1 MNPQPLCR
9 SLLFAALAAALNSG
23 CTGHDASA
31 GSDLNTK
38 AVRMVTVELS
48 SGSGPTTYSAI
59 IAPNVQV
66 DLAFR
71 IPGYVVAIHHAK
83 AADGRIRSLEPGDPV
98 TSGLILARIRAT
110 DYQAVA
116 DKARGASDESNAGIN
131 AAEAQLAEA
140 QAGLAQAEADFAR
153 IETLW
158 QQESIT
164 KPAYDGSKARL
175 DIARAKADAAQA
187 AVAAARQRSIAAAAQ
202 LQEARIALGDT
213 ELRAP
218 FTGTLLER
226 RVDVGTLVAA
236 GTPAFVVADLHA
248 VKARF
253 SIPDTALRE
262 FRAGQ
267 LLPLRVDAF
276 GDERFEG
283 RVLSLAAAADPK
295 SRSFEINVAVANPDL
310 KLRSGMISSIQV
322 AESGPGH
329 RQLRIP
335 IDALVHDPTRDRYL
349 VYTVEE
355 RDGKTVAKAIP
366 IRPGPL
372 AGNQVSILDGLS
384 EGQRIVASGA
394 NLLRPGDVV
403 KVVQ

>member
-1 MNPQPLCR
+1 MNSQPLCR
-9 SLLFAALAAALNSG
+9 FFLLALAAALDSG
-23 CTGHDASA
+23 CTGQGATV
-31 GSDLNTK
+31 GSDPNTK
-38 AVRMVTVELS
+38 AVRMVAVELS
-48 SGSGPTTYSAI
+48 SGPGPTIYSAI

-71 IPGYVVAIHHAK
+71 VPGYVVAIHHAK
-83 AADGRIRSLEPGDPV
+83 GADGRLRSLEPGDPV

-110 DYQAVA
+110 DYQAMA

-140 QAGLAQAEADFAR
+140 QAGLVQAGADFAR

-175 DIARAKADAAQA
+175 DIARAKVDAAQA
-187 AVAAARQRSIAAAAQ
+187 AVAAARQRSTAAAAQ
-202 LQEARIALGDT
+202 LEEARIALGDT

-236 GTPAFVVADLHA
+236 GTPAFVVADLHQ

-267 LLPLRVDAF
+267 LLPLTVDAF

-283 RVLSLAAAADPK
+283 RILSLAAAADPK
-295 SRSFEINVAVANPDL
+295 SRSFEINVAFANPDL
-310 KLRSGMISSIQV
+310 KLRSGMIASIQ
-322 AESGPGH
+322 AAGSGTDQQ
-329 RQLRIP
+329 QLSIP
-335 IDALVHDPTRDRYL
+335 IDALVHDPTTDRYL
-349 VYTVEE
+349 VYTLEE
-355 RDGKTVAKAIP
+355 RDGKTVAKALP

-372 AGNQVSILDGLS
+372 AGNHVLILDGLRK
-384 EGQRIVASGA
+384 GQRIVASGA

-403 KVVQ
+403 KEVQ